1 MTTKKLPLYLENT
14 FESIY
19 SNFGARFGAVCLEG
33 LFMIPLTVGV
43 LYCNSQSLTNYYYT
57 FVVSQLVYLVY
68 FIYLPVRYGATPG
81 KRLLG
86 MTILKIDGSA
96 IGYRESFLKML
107 PMLIF
112 ALIGFLVQSYQI
124 SLADADTFS
133 NLTWQKQS
141 NYLRLLAPLG
151 FYLNIGL
158 VYVFYFA
165 NLIVFLTNDRKRSI
179 SDHLAGT
186 VVVYSRFL
194 EKIKELEIRE

>member
-1 MTTKKLPLYLENT
+1 
-14 FESIY
+14 
-19 SNFGARFGAVCLEG
+19 
-33 LFMIPLTVGV
+33 
-43 LYCNSQSLTNYYYT
+43 
-57 FVVSQLVYLVY
+57 LVYLVY
-68 FIYLPVRYGATPG
+68 FVYLPVRYGATPG

-133 NLTWQKQS
+133 DLRWQQQA
-141 NYLRLLAPLG
+141 NYLRSLAPLP
-151 FYLNIGL
+151 FYLYIGL

-165 NLIVFLTNDRKRSI
+165 NLIIFLTNDRKRSI
-179 SDHLAGT
+179 GDCLAGT
-186 VVVYSRFL
+186 VVVYDKFL
-194 EKIKELEIRE
+194 GKIEEWGKEN

>member
-1 MTTKKLPLYLENT
+1 MTTKKLPLFLENT
-14 FESIY
+14 FESLY
-19 SNFGARFGAVCLEG
+19 GNFGYRLGALCLEG
-33 LFMIPLTVGV
+33 LLTIPITFGILFG
-43 LYCNSQSLTNYYYT
+43 NSQSLTNYYYT
-57 FVVSQLVYLVY
+57 FALSQLVYLVY

-112 ALIGFLVQSYQI
+112 ALIGFLVQCYQV

-133 NLTWQKQS
+133 DLRWQQQA
-141 NYLRLLAPLG
+141 NYLRSLAPLP
-151 FYLNIGL
+151 FYLYIAL

-165 NLIVFLTNDRKRSI
+165 NLIIFLTNDRKRSI
-179 SDHLAGT
+179 GDCLAGT
-186 VVVYSRFL
+186 VVVYDKFL
-194 EKIKELEIRE
+194 GKIEEWGKEN